1 MSERNG
7 PRGAHPGTP
16 GDRLQCLRPGSA
28 TGSSSVSTLRRSGEG
43 EGGVDARA
51 DGATHEPR
59 APVAVGP
66 AGAPERAGAT
76 VPGAATGPERPA
88 TAGSTTGAASAA
100 PSNEQAALALIHNR
114 QHVAPK
120 RLEAPGP
127 DAGQLEGLLRAAA
140 AAPDH
145 GRIAPWRFVLV
156 PPDRRALLAEAFVAA
171 LRERDPEAD
180 AQAVAAAGEKAFR
193 APVLLLAVARLGH
206 AEPDTPAA
214 ERLVSLGCAIQNL
227 LLAAEAAGYGS
238 GLTSGQA
245 MDSPALRGL
254 FRLAPDEQAVC
265 FVNLGTV
272 RSRRPPR
279 PRPEPRDFLSS
290 L

>member
-1 MSERNG
+1 MST
-7 PRGAHPGTP
+7 H
-16 GDRLQCLRPGSA
+16 
-28 TGSSSVSTLRRSGEG
+28 RRSREG
-43 EGGVDARA
+43 EGGLD
-51 DGATHEPR
+51 DGGDRETQEPR
-59 APVAVGP
+59 ALTVEGS
-66 AGAPERAGAT
+66 AGGSDRARATGADAARDPERSTASDST
-76 VPGAATGPERPA
+76 TDAARPA
-88 TAGSTTGAASAA
+88 
-100 PSNEQAALALIHNR
+100 PSIAQAALALIHGR

-127 DAGQLEGLLRAAA
+127 DAVELETLLRAAA

-171 LRERDPEAD
+171 LRERDPQAD
-180 AQAVAAAGEKAFR
+180 AAAVAAASEKAFR
-193 APVLLLAVARLGH
+193 APVLLLAVARLGP

-254 FRLAPDEQAVC
+254 FRLAPHEQAVC

-272 RSRRPPR
+272 RARRPPR
-279 PRPEPRDFLSS
+279 PRPEPADILSS

>member
-1 MSERNG
+1 MR
-7 PRGAHPGTP
+7 
-16 GDRLQCLRPGSA
+16 
-28 TGSSSVSTLRRSGEG
+28 RRSGEG

-51 DGATHEPR
+51 DREAVGAGVDGAPREPLAPATVESASVSDRAGMTDAETTTGPGPSAPAADTTEAATH
-59 APVAVGP
+59 
-66 AGAPERAGAT
+66 
-76 VPGAATGPERPA
+76 
-88 TAGSTTGAASAA
+88 A
-100 PSNEQAALALIHNR
+100 PSGGPSVLALIHGR

-127 DAGQLEGLLRAAA
+127 DAAQLDSLLRAAA

-171 LRERDPEAD
+171 LRERDPQAD

-193 APVLLLAVARLGH
+193 APVLLLAVARLGP

-245 MDSPALRGL
+245 MESPALRGL

-279 PRPEPRDFLSS
+279 PRPEPADILSS